1 MTDQQ
6 PESRQPNTFW
16 AEGRRRGV
24 FRVGGLYV
32 AGAFVVL
39 QLGEIV
45 LPAFN
50 APDWALQTLVV
61 FVFLGLPVALA
72 FSWVYDLSPEG
83 LKRTRS
89 LVPVGGRSLV
99 PGLALL
105 GVTALSAG
113 LGAWWFSRSAMG
125 APDTGTETPSSSPAT
140 FASDD
145 PAAPITAIAV
155 LPLAHFAEGDD
166 LFARQLHDEIITRL
180 SELTSLRV
188 VSRTSVERYRTT
200 DMLLPE
206 IAAELRVQAIV
217 TGSVAMTGES
227 DSVRI
232 SIQLLHAP
240 SDTHMESLSWQ
251 REMRDILRL
260 QTEIAVE
267 IATLVQGEL
276 GAEVIEDVDRIAQVD
291 PEAHR
296 AFLRGQQELDRGTPE
311 ARQAA
316 LAWFDQAVEHDSEF
330 APARAWRAGARL
342 LGLAVGDSIPAGMI
356 ARIQEDLLQ
365 AEELGG
371 ATDEVATAMVILED
385 HLGEGVEGALE
396 SLTPALR
403 DAISEVRTSVEA
415 TDSIRRQYLLDATR
429 FGRSLGPRSPL
440 MVARRHVE
448 TERYDSAESVYRQI
462 LEDDPSVV
470 PAWAGLED
478 LYLRQGDFAEAIGVR
493 EAWILATRGD
503 TPASRAAVQ
512 QLRTAFAPEDPST
525 YWQWRHDYS
534 ADRQARGERVSEVEL
549 AMVAVGMGDAE
560 AALDH
565 LRAAVDRRDPA
576 LMTLRTSPVWDPL
589 RDDSGF
595 REIVQQARELWRGGR
610 GQGRGPGRE
619 GERGPRRPG
628 ERGAEGRR

>member
-6 PESRQPNTFW
+6 PETARPSTFW

-125 APDTGTETPSSSPAT
+125 TPGTGAGADTPPSSGAALVSR
-140 FASDD
+140 D

-180 SELTSLRV
+180 SELTTLRV

-240 SDTHMESLSWQ
+240 ADSLMASYTHQ
-251 REMRDILRL
+251 REMKDILRL
-260 QTEIAVE
+260 QTEVAVDIAGK
-267 IATLVQGEL
+267 VQGEL
-276 GAEVIEDVDRIAQVD
+276 GTEDIVVDQIAQVD

-296 AFLRGQQELDRGTPE
+296 AFLRGQEALDRGTPE

-316 LAWFDQAVEHDSEF
+316 LGWFDQAVEHDSDF
-330 APARAWRAGARL
+330 APARAWRAGAYL
-342 LGLAVGDSIPAGMI
+342 MGLAGGDSVPAGVI
-356 ARIQEDLLQ
+356 ARIQEDLLR

-371 ATDEVATAMVILED
+371 AADEIAAAMVILED
-385 HLGEGVEGALE
+385 HAGAGAEGAHG
-396 SLTPALR
+396 ALGAAVR
-403 DAISEVRTSVEA
+403 DVIAEVRTSAEA
-415 TDSIRRQYLLDATR
+415 ADPIRRQYLLDATR

-440 MVARRHVE
+440 MVARRLVE
-448 TERYDSAESVYRQI
+448 TERYDSAEVVYREI
-462 LEDDPSVV
+462 LEDDPRVV

-478 LYLRQGDFAEAIGVR
+478 LYLRQGGFAEAIGVR
-493 EAWILATRGD
+493 EDWILATAGD
-503 TPASRAAVQ
+503 IPAAQAAVQ
-512 QLRTAFAPEDPST
+512 QLRTAFAPEDPAT
-525 YWQWRHDYS
+525 YWQWRHEYS
-534 ADRQARGERVSEVEL
+534 SDRQARGERVSEVEL
-549 AMVAVGMGDAE
+549 AMVAVGMGDAD

-576 LMTLRTSPVWDPL
+576 LMTLRTSPIWDPL

-610 GQGRGPGRE
+610 GPERE
-619 GERGPRRPG
+619 GERGPRRP
-628 ERGAEGRR
+628 R

>member
-1 MTDQQ
+1 MTDHQ
-6 PESRQPNTFW
+6 PETPRSNTFW

-24 FRVGGLYV
+24 FRVGGIYV

-89 LVPVGGRSLV
+89 LMPVGGRSLV

-125 APDTGTETPSSSPAT
+125 ISDTDAGTGTTESTPAT
-140 FASDD
+140 FASQD
-145 PAAPITAIAV
+145 PTAPITAIAV

-188 VSRTSVERYRTT
+188 VSRTSVERYRDT
-200 DMLLPE
+200 DKLLPE
-206 IAAELRVQAIV
+206 IAAELRVQAVV

-232 SIQLLHAP
+232 TIQLLHAP

-251 REMRDILRL
+251 REMKDILRL
-260 QTEIAVE
+260 QTEIAIE
-267 IATLVQGEL
+267 IASLVQGEL
-276 GAEVIEDVDRIAQVD
+276 GTEDVAVDQIAQVD

-296 AFLRGQQELDRGTPE
+296 AFLRGQEELNRGTPE

-316 LAWFDQAVEHDSEF
+316 LAYFDEAIAHDSVF

-342 LGLAVGDSIPAGMI
+342 MGLDEGVPIPSGLI
-356 ARIQEDLLQ
+356 ARIQEDLRL
-365 AEELGG
+365 AEQLGG

-385 HLGEGVEGALE
+385 HLDEGVEGAHE
-396 SLTPALR
+396 ALPPEVR
-403 DAISEVRTSVEA
+403 DVIASVRTSVDA
-415 TDSIRRQYLLDATR
+415 TDAIRRQYLFDATR

-440 MVARRHVE
+440 MVARRYLE
-448 TERYDSAESVYRQI
+448 TERYDSAEAVYRDI
-462 LEDDPSVV
+462 LKDDPSVV

-478 LYLRQGDFAEAIGVR
+478 LYLRQSDFSEAIGVR
-493 EAWILATRGD
+493 EDWILATQGD
-503 TPASRAAVQ
+503 TPAARAAVE
-512 QLRTAFAPEDPST
+512 QLHSGFSADDPVT
-525 YWQWRHDYS
+525 YWQWRHDYG
-534 ADRQARGERVSEVEL
+534 AGRQARGEPVSEVEL
-549 AMVAVGMGDAE
+549 ALVAVGMGDPE
-560 AALDH
+560 AALEH
-565 LRAAVDRRDPA
+565 LRAAVARRDPA
-576 LMTLRTSPVWDPL
+576 LMTLRTSPAWDPL
-589 RDDSGF
+589 RDDSRF
-595 REIVQQARELWRGGR
+595 REIVQQARELWRGGGR
-610 GQGRGPGRE
+610 GRGPERE
-619 GERGPRRPG
+619 G
-628 ERGAEGRR
+628 GRR

>member
-1 MTDQQ
+1 LTDQQ
-6 PESRQPNTFW
+6 PETKQPNTFW

-125 APDTGTETPSSSPAT
+125 TTHAPGPPEPTQPTPAA
-140 FASDD
+140 FASLD
-145 PAAPITAIAV
+145 PTAPITAIAV

-200 DMLLPE
+200 DKLLPE
-206 IAAELRVQAIV
+206 IAAELGVQAIV

-240 SDTHMESLSWQ
+240 SDTHIESLTRQ
-251 REMRDILRL
+251 REMKDILRL

-276 GAEVIEDVDRIAQVD
+276 GAEVVGDVERIAQVD

-296 AFLRGQQELDRGTPE
+296 AFLHGQEELGRGSPE
-311 ARQAA
+311 GMETA
-316 LAWFDQAVEHDSEF
+316 LTWFDRAVANDTTF
-330 APARAWRAGARL
+330 ARAWAWRAGARVAAL
-342 LGLAVGDSIPAGMI
+342 SRGDSISPDVLASV
-356 ARIQEDLLQ
+356 REDLER
-365 AEELGG
+365 AAELGG
-371 ATDEVATAMVILED
+371 AED
-385 HLGEGVEGALE
+385 
-396 SLTPALR
+396 
-403 DAISEVRTSVEA
+403 EVRTVMVVLEDRLDQELGGGFEGLRTTIREA
-415 TDSIRRQYLLDATR
+415 FGEGMRALAAGDSLRRRYAREETGL
-429 FGRSLGPRSPL
+429 GRRLGQPSP
-440 MVARRHVE
+440 MTAVRRHWE
-448 TERYDSAESVYRQI
+448 AGRYDSAAAGLRSMVDENPR
-462 LEDDPSVV
+462 LV
-470 PAWAGLED
+470 PAWMALED
-478 LYLRQGDFAEAIGVR
+478 LHLRQEDYAGAVRVR
-493 EAWILATRGD
+493 EERIRATMGETAD
-503 TPASRAAVQ
+503 ALAAVEE
-512 QLRTAFAPEDPST
+512 LRERFDPVDPAT
-525 YWQWRHDYS
+525 YWEWRDWNNQ
-534 ADRQARGERVSEVEL
+534 ARQQRGERVSGVEL
-549 AMVAVGMGDAE
+549 AVTAFGLGDVEGALAQLE
-560 AALDH
+560 AAVEGL
-565 LRAAVDRRDPA
+565 DPA
-576 LMTLRTSPVWDPL
+576 LLSLRRDPVWDPL
-589 RDDSGF
+589 RPDPRF
-595 REIVQQARELWRGGR
+595 REIERRAQGLW
-610 GQGRGPGRE
+610 QGRGRGAGRGRG
-619 GERGPRRPG
+619 GERGPG
-628 ERGAEGRR
+628 

>member
-1 MTDQQ
+1 MTDHQ
-6 PESRQPNTFW
+6 PETPQPNTFW

-24 FRVGGLYV
+24 FRMGGLYV
-32 AGAFVVL
+32 AAAFVVL

-89 LVPVGGRSLV
+89 LVPVGDRSLV

-105 GVTALSAG
+105 GVTAVSAA
-113 LGAWWFSRSAMG
+113 LGAWWFSRTAMG
-125 APDTGTETPSSSPAT
+125 PRDPGADAPSQSPAT
-140 FASDD
+140 FASTD

-155 LPLAHFAEGDD
+155 LPLAHLAEGDD

-180 SELTSLRV
+180 SELTTLRV

-240 SDTHMESLSWQ
+240 ADSLMASYTHQ
-251 REMRDILRL
+251 REMKDILRL
-260 QTEIAVE
+260 QTEVAVDIADK
-267 IATLVQGEL
+267 VQGEL
-276 GAEVIEDVDRIAQVD
+276 GTEDIAVEQIAQVD
-291 PEAHR
+291 PAAHR
-296 AFLRGQQELDRGTPE
+296 AFLRGQEALDRGTPE

-342 LGLAVGDSIPAGMI
+342 LGLSDGDSIPSGMI

-371 ATDEVATAMVILED
+371 ATDEIATAMVILED

-396 SLTPALR
+396 SLPPGVREVIA
-403 DAISEVRTSVEA
+403 EVRTSIESA
-415 TDSIRRQYLLDATR
+415 DPIRRQYLLDATR
-429 FGRSLGPRSPL
+429 FGRSLGPQSPL
-440 MVARRHVE
+440 MVARRLVE
-448 TERYDSAESVYRQI
+448 TERYDSAEVVYREI
-462 LEDDPSVV
+462 LDDDPSVV

-478 LYLRQGDFAEAIGVR
+478 LYLRQGDFTGAIGVR
-493 EAWILATRGD
+493 EDWILATRGD
-503 TPASRAAVQ
+503 TPDTRAAVR
-512 QLRTAFAPEDPST
+512 QLRTAFAPEDPAT
-525 YWQWRHDYS
+525 YWYWRQEHS
-534 ADRQARGERVSEVEL
+534 SDRQARGERVSEVEL
-549 AMVAVGMGDAE
+549 AMVAIGIGDAD

-565 LRAAVDRRDPA
+565 LRVAVDRRDPA

-589 RDDSGF
+589 RDDSRFG
-595 REIVQQARELWRGGR
+595 EIVQRARELWRGGR
-610 GQGRGPGRE
+610 GSGRGPGRE
-619 GERGPRRPG
+619 RERGSGRPR
-628 ERGAEGRR
+628 

>member
-1 MTDQQ
+1 MTNHQPDEQQ
-6 PESRQPNTFW
+6 PGTFW
-16 AEGRRRGV
+16 TEGRRRGV

-50 APDWALQTLVV
+50 APEWALQTLVV

-89 LVPVGGRSLV
+89 LVPAGARSLV

-105 GVTALSAG
+105 GVTAVSAG
-113 LGAWWFSRSAMG
+113 LGAWWFSRNAMRDSVAGAGGDPAASA
-125 APDTGTETPSSSPAT
+125 AAA
-140 FASDD
+140 FASLD

-180 SELTSLRV
+180 SELTTLRV

-240 SDTHMESLSWQ
+240 SDSLMASYTHQ
-251 REMRDILRL
+251 REMKDILRL
-260 QTEIAVE
+260 QTEVAVDIAAKVQGDLVTEDVAVE
-267 IATLVQGEL
+267 
-276 GAEVIEDVDRIAQVD
+276 RIAQVD

-296 AFLRGQQELDRGTPE
+296 AFLRGRDELDRGTPE
-311 ARQAA
+311 ARRAA
-316 LAWFDQAVEHDSEF
+316 VEWFDQAIERDSGF
-330 APARAWRAGARL
+330 APARAWRAGAQL
-342 LGLAVGDSIPAGMI
+342 LGLTGLDSLPSGLI
-356 ARIQEDLLQ
+356 AAIQEDLML

-371 ATDEVATAMVILED
+371 AADEVATAMVILD
-385 HLGEGVEGALE
+385 DRLGEGAERALE
-396 SLTPALR
+396 AVPSAVR
-403 DAISEVRTSVEA
+403 DVIDEVRISVEA
-415 TDSIRRQYLLDATR
+415 TDPLRRQYLLGGTR

-440 MVARRHVE
+440 MVARRYLE
-448 TERYDSAESVYRQI
+448 TERYDSAEVVYRDI
-462 LEDDPSVV
+462 LEADPLVV

-478 LYLRQGDFAEAIGVR
+478 VYLRRGDLAGATGVR
-493 EAWILATRGD
+493 EDWILATRGD
-503 TPASRAAVQ
+503 TPASRAAVRE
-512 QLRTAFAPEDPST
+512 LREVVSAEDPAS
-525 YWQWRHDYS
+525 YWQWRRDHG
-534 ADRQARGERVSEVEL
+534 AGIRAPGEPISQVEL
-549 AMVAVGMGDAE
+549 AMVAVGTGDFE
-560 AALDH
+560 AALNH
-565 LRAAVDRRDPA
+565 LRAAVDARDPA

-589 RDDSGF
+589 RDESRF
-595 REIVQQARELWRGGR
+595 REIVGRARELWRGG
-610 GQGRGPGRE
+610 GRGRGE
-619 GERGPRRPG
+619 G
-628 ERGAEGRR
+628 GRR

>member
-1 MTDQQ
+1 M
-6 PESRQPNTFW
+6 
-16 AEGRRRGV
+16 
-24 FRVGGLYV
+24 
-32 AGAFVVL
+32 
-39 QLGEIV
+39 
-45 LPAFN
+45 
-50 APDWALQTLVV
+50 
-61 FVFLGLPVALA
+61 
-72 FSWVYDLSPEG
+72 
-83 LKRTRS
+83 KRTRS

-125 APDTGTETPSSSPAT
+125 TPGTGAGADTPPSSGAAFVSRD
-140 FASDD
+140 S
-145 PAAPITAIAV
+145 AAPITAIAV

-180 SELTSLRV
+180 SELTTLRV

-240 SDTHMESLSWQ
+240 ADSLMASYTHQ
-251 REMRDILRL
+251 REMKDILRL
-260 QTEIAVE
+260 QTEVAVDIAGK
-267 IATLVQGEL
+267 VQGEL
-276 GAEVIEDVDRIAQVD
+276 GTEDIVVDQIAQVD

-296 AFLRGQQELDRGTPE
+296 AFLRGQEALDRGTPE

-316 LAWFDQAVEHDSEF
+316 LGWFDQAVEHDSDF
-330 APARAWRAGARL
+330 APARAWRAGAYL
-342 LGLAVGDSIPAGMI
+342 MGLAGGDSVPAGVI
-356 ARIQEDLLQ
+356 ARIQEDLLR

-371 ATDEVATAMVILED
+371 AADEIAAAMVILED
-385 HLGEGVEGALE
+385 HAGAGAEGAHG
-396 SLTPALR
+396 ALGAAVR
-403 DAISEVRTSVEA
+403 DVIAEVRTSAEA
-415 TDSIRRQYLLDATR
+415 ADPIRRQYLLDATR

-440 MVARRHVE
+440 MVARRLVE
-448 TERYDSAESVYRQI
+448 AERYDSAEVVYREI
-462 LEDDPSVV
+462 LEDDPRVV

-478 LYLRQGDFAEAIGVR
+478 LYLRQGGFAEAIGVR
-493 EAWILATRGD
+493 EDWILATAGD
-503 TPASRAAVQ
+503 IPAAQAAVQ
-512 QLRTAFAPEDPST
+512 QLRTAFAPEDPAT
-525 YWQWRHDYS
+525 YWQWRHEYS
-534 ADRQARGERVSEVEL
+534 SDRQARGERVSEVEL
-549 AMVAVGMGDAE
+549 AMVAVGMGDAD

-576 LMTLRTSPVWDPL
+576 LMTLRTSPIWDPL

-610 GQGRGPGRE
+610 GPGRE
-619 GERGPRRPG
+619 GERGPRRP
-628 ERGAEGRR
+628 R

>member
-6 PESRQPNTFW
+6 PETRQPGTFW

-32 AGAFVVL
+32 AGAFVLL

-72 FSWVYDLSPEG
+72 FSWVYDLSPDG

-89 LVPVGGRSLV
+89 LMPVGARSLV

-105 GVTALSAG
+105 VVTAVSAA

-125 APDTGTETPSSSPAT
+125 DSDTAADTEAGADAPSPSPAA
-140 FASDD
+140 FASAD
-145 PAAPITAIAV
+145 PDAPITAVAV

-200 DMLLPE
+200 DKMLPE
-206 IAAELRVQAIV
+206 IAAELGVQAIV
-217 TGSVAMTGES
+217 TGSVAMTAES

-240 SDTHMESLSWQ
+240 TDTHIESLTRQ
-251 REMRDILRL
+251 REMKDILRL

-276 GAEVIEDVDRIAQVD
+276 GAEAVGDVERIAQVD

-296 AFLRGQQELDRGTPE
+296 AFLRGQEELDRGTPE

-316 LAWFDQAVEHDSEF
+316 LDWFDRAVEHDEEF

-342 LGLAVGDSIPAGMI
+342 LGLSDGDSIPVGMI
-356 ARIQEDLLQ
+356 ERIREDLLR

-371 ATDEVATAMVILED
+371 ASDEVATAMVILED
-385 HLGEGVEGALE
+385 HLGEGVEVALD
-396 SLTPALR
+396 SLPAAFR
-403 DAISEVRTSVEA
+403 DVIADVRIAVQA
-415 TDSIRRQYLLDATR
+415 TDPVRRQYLFDATR
-429 FGRSLGPRSPL
+429 FGRSLGPQSPL
-440 MVARRHVE
+440 MVARRLVE
-448 TERYDSAESVYRQI
+448 TERYDSAEAVYRGI

-478 LYLRQGDFAEAIGVR
+478 LHLRQGDFDGAVGVR
-493 EAWILATRGD
+493 EEWILATRGD
-503 TPASRAAVQ
+503 TPASRAAVE
-512 QLRTAFAPEDPST
+512 QLRGVFAPEDPAG
-525 YWQWRHDYS
+525 YWRWRHDHS
-534 ADRQARGERVSEVEL
+534 ADRQARGEPVSEVEL
-549 AMVAVGMGDAE
+549 AMVAVGMGDAD

-565 LRAAVDRRDPA
+565 LQAAVDARDPA

-589 RDDSGF
+589 RDDSRF
-595 REIVQQARELWRGGR
+595 RQIVQRARELWRGGR
-610 GQGRGPGRE
+610 GSGRE
-619 GERGPRRPG
+619 RGSRRPG
-628 ERGAEGRR
+628 